1 LELQPG
7 CVEEAFE
14 LGMFYEKGFSK
25 DEVDEAMRD
34 VLKGGGEGGETM
46 MLEVCGR
53 VEEEIGG

>member
-1 LELQPG
+1 
-7 CVEEAFE
+7 
-14 LGMFYEKGFSK
+14 MFYEKGFSK